1 MSKVRKNAATGG
13 GGQPGV
19 SPVLQGGD
27 VGSSDVRVGFMGT
40 VRRKNEGGG
49 GKPLGVPTS
58 DHSK

>member
-40 VRRKNEGGG
+40 VRRKN
-49 GKPLGVPTS
+49 
-58 DHSK
+58 